1 MRGSDMSQQGTQQRP
16 SGPVSTAPA
25 VIRLASPRKRIRI
38 FTVLIMGMLLLCVV
52 RLIDLQIIRGPQL
65 ALQAKDSRLQTFVV
79 PALRGQI
86 TDANGNPIAMS
97 IKARNV
103 TVDQTLVH
111 DPHKTALILA
121 PMLHIPVKTV
131 QKRLTGK
138 LRFNYVAHSI
148 TPELWTKIAN
158 KKLVGI
164 LSEQTTLR
172 IYPEGSLAANLLG
185 FTGFD
190 GHGLGGLEY
199 TQDKF
204 LAGIAGKETIE
215 MVDGAQIPTG
225 PNSGT
230 DAVDGGS
237 VQLTIDDSIQAVAE
251 RALARQIKAQHA
263 IGGDV
268 VVMDPKTFNILAMAT
283 YPTFN
288 PNNAEKYTVAQRRNS
303 AVQDTFEP
311 GSTSKVMTMSAVI
324 QEGVLKPTSKI
335 VVPPTIR
342 RGGTTFHDHNPHG
355 TLHLTLNGV
364 LALSS
369 NIGSI
374 IASDKIGQDK
384 FLTYLKKF
392 GIGQSTDSKIPGE
405 QSGILPDPK
414 NPNQWS
420 DTTFPTLAFGQGLSV
435 TALQVASI
443 YSTIANDGVRLTP
456 HIIAG
461 ITDNEGVF
469 TPTQSSGTIRV
480 VSPKTAR
487 TVRQMLES
495 VVSAEGT
502 APAAQIPGYRVA
514 GKTGTANRSR
524 VNGPGYSG
532 YTASFVGMAPAENPA
547 LVVAVMIHTPGGLHF
562 GSLLSGPVFREVMM
576 YALAHRKV
584 PPSSKKRPTIPAKW

>member
-1 MRGSDMSQQGTQQRP
+1 MSEQGMSPRP
-16 SGPVSTAPA
+16 SGPVPTAPA
-25 VIRLASPRKRIRI
+25 VVRLTSPRKRIRG
-38 FTVLIMGMLLLCVV
+38 FTFIIIGMLALCVI
-52 RLIDLQIIRGPQL
+52 RLIDLQIIRGPEL
-65 ALQAKDSRLQTFVV
+65 ALAAKDSRLQTFIV
-79 PALRGQI
+79 PALRGEI

-97 IKARNV
+97 VKARNV
-103 TVDQTLVH
+103 TVDQTLVKDAH
-111 DPHKTALILA
+111 GTAVILA
-121 PMLHIPVKTV
+121 PMLHIPVKTI
-131 QKRLTGK
+131 QKRLTGH

-148 TPELWTKIAN
+148 TPELWAKIDA
-158 KKLVGI
+158 KHLRGI
-164 LSEQTTLR
+164 LSEQTTVR
-172 IYPEGSLAANLLG
+172 IYPEGALAASLLG
-185 FTGFD
+185 FTGYD
-190 GHGLGGLEY
+190 GHGLDGLEY
-199 TQDKF
+199 SQDKF
-204 LAGIAGKETIE
+204 LAGVDGNETIE

-225 PNSGT
+225 PDSGT
-230 DAVDGGS
+230 GAVDGGS

-251 RALARQIKAQHA
+251 RALAKQVKAQHA
-263 IGGDV
+263 VGGDV
-268 VVMDPKTFNILAMAT
+268 VVMDPKTFQILAMAT
-283 YPTFN
+283 YPTFD
-288 PNNAEKYTVAQRRNS
+288 PNHADKYTAIQQRNS
-303 AVQDTFEP
+303 SVQDTFEP
-311 GSTSKVMTMSAVI
+311 GSTSKVMTMSAVLE
-324 QEGVLKPTSKI
+324 EGVLKPTSKI

-364 LALSS
+364 LAQSS

-384 FLTYLKKF
+384 FLSYLRKF
-392 GIGQSTDSKIPGE
+392 GVGQSTGSNIPGE
-405 QSGILPDPK
+405 QFGLLPDPK

-420 DTTFPTLAFGQGLSV
+420 GTTFPTLAFGQGLSV

-443 YSTIANDGVRLTP
+443 YSTIANDGIRLTP
-456 HIIAG
+456 RIIAG
-461 ITDNEGVF
+461 TTDTQGVF
-469 TPTQSSGTIRV
+469 TATQPSSGVRV
-480 VSPKTAR
+480 ISPKTAK
-487 TVRQMLES
+487 TVREMLES

-584 PPSSKKRPTIPAKW
+584 PPSSKKRPNIPVKW